1 MLVSTILTQ
10 TLHSTHMDR
19 IYRYIFILNAL
30 FFVAGISLFVLTD
43 NAFYTVGGMLL
54 SLGVL
59 VITVVKY
66 TDF

>member
-1 MLVSTILTQ
+1 
-10 TLHSTHMDR
+10 MDR